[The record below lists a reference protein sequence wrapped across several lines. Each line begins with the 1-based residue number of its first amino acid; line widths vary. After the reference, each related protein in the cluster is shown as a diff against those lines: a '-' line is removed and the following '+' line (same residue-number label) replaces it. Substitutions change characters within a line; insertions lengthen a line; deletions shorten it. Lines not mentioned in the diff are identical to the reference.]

1 MRLHKSKQDFID
13 LIEAAAQHLRLRPVF
28 VEKDYWVTYVLKN
41 LSQSVHRGNVIFK
54 GGTSLSK
61 AYSLIERFSE
71 DIDLAVLSPGEY
83 TDAKMKALL
92 KQIAGDITTGLTLID
107 GHPSEVK
114 FGKNRTTA
122 YQYPEALDNPDFG
135 VVKDY
140 ILVEINCF
148 TNPVPYNE
156 REIQCYAAQYLQQSN
171 RADLIAE
178 YELEPFTINALSLE
192 RTYFEK
198 VLSVNRLSYTGKDA
212 LMEKVR
218 HFYDIHLL
226 QSSPALKDQIL
237 TPAYFDLIL
246 AARKDDENNRTM
258 QGEWRNKRLAES
270 PLFSDLE
277 NQWNAV
283 APAYQKDMTDLV
295 WAKTIPKP
303 GEILETLKALRSF
316 LQSFDEKHPPSMA
329 E

>member
-1 MRLHKSKQDFID
+1 LDND
-13 LIEAAAQHLRLRPVF
+13 LLWIR
-28 VEKDYWVTYVLKN
+28 K
-41 LSQSVHRGNVIFK
+41 
-54 GGTSLSK
+54 
-61 AYSLIERFSE
+61 LITNCDKFSE
-71 DIDLAVLSPGEY
+71 DIDLAVLSPGDY
-83 TDAKMKALL
+83 TDTKMKALL
-92 KQIAGDITTGLTLID
+92 KRIEADITSGLTLID

-122 YQYPEALDNPDFG
+122 YRYPEDLDNPEFG

-156 REIQCYAAQYLQQSN
+156 REIQSYAALYLQQSN
-171 RADLIAE
+171 RADLMAE

-212 LMEKVR
+212 LIQKVR
-218 HFYDIHLL
+218 HFYDIHKL
-226 QSSPALKDQIL
+226 QNSSVLQGRIL

-258 QGEWRNKRLAES
+258 QGEWMNKPLAES
-270 PLFSDLE
+270 PLFLDLE
-277 NQWNAV
+277 NQWNVV

-303 GEILETLKALRSF
+303 AEILETLKALRSF
-316 LQSFDEKHPPSMA
+316 IQSFDQKHPPLTG

>member
-1 MRLHKSKQDFID
+1 MKLHKSKQDFID
-13 LIEAAAQHLRLRPVF
+13 LIEVAAEHLRLRPAF

-41 LSQSVHRGNVIFK
+41 LSRSVHRSSVVFK

-61 AYSLIERFSE
+61 AYGLIERFSE

-92 KQIAGDITTGLTLID
+92 KHIAADITIGLKVID

-114 FGKNRTTA
+114 FGKNRTTT
-122 YQYPEALDNPDFG
+122 YQYPEALDKPEFG

-156 REIQCYAAQYLQQSN
+156 REIHSYAAQYLQQSN

-192 RTYFEK
+192 RTYIEK
-198 VLSVNRLSYTGKDA
+198 VLSVNRLSYAGKAA

-218 HFYDIHLL
+218 HFYDIHQL
-226 QSSPALKDQIL
+226 QSSSPLRDRIL
-237 TPAYFDLIL
+237 TPTYFDLIL

-258 QGEWRNKRLAES
+258 QGEWRNKPLTES

-277 NQWNAV
+277 NQWSAV
-283 APAYQKDMTDLV
+283 VPTYQKDMTDLV
-295 WAKTIPKP
+295 WANTIPKP
-303 GEILETLKALRSF
+303 GEILETLKVLKSF
-316 LQSFDEKHPPSMA
+316 LQSFDEKYPPSI
-329 E
+329 EN